1 MELVH
6 QGVRGA
12 VGVCHVFGTVLGT
25 LFLRN
30 KELKTFVRLLGVFKT
45 IELYEKLNE
54 SEESIYSTVTAAD
67 TEEAPDTDSKRLTST
82 SLVGEISE

>member
-12 VGVCHVFGTVLGT
+12 VGVCHFFGTLLGTHT

-45 IELYEKLNE
+45 IELYENE
-54 SEESIYSTVTAAD
+54 RSFCFAVD
-67 TEEAPDTDSKRLTST
+67 
-82 SLVGEISE
+82 